1 MYAYFIYI
9 YIFFLKYKIL
19 TIKILKLYL
28 IKKFNW
34 SSTHISAQNAKNIVS
49 YITWIEETP
58 SMIELN
64 LAQDVLFLS
73 YS

>member
-1 MYAYFIYI
+1 MIILYIYI
-9 YIFFLKYKIL
+9 YIYFKYKIL

-34 SSTHISAQNAKNIVS
+34 SSTHISAQYAKNVVS
-49 YITWIEETP
+49 YVTWIEVTL
-58 SMIELN
+58 SMIELT

-73 YS
+73 SS